1 MIMCKGLLS
10 SVDYVRVES
19 MSPSVEST
27 CCPQHNLTPSNPLP
41 LTPLSYPSLPPLP
54 PSLPLAPYPS
64 SPCPPV
70 PPRPGPVLSFP
81 GMNQSS
87 YCKNFPGVNQ
97 SSSAKKRCH
106 IEEESSRPHND
117 ENIFSVRNWI
127 EHNFQKSIQLR
138 KISAKG
144 TKLLFLPHL
153 TATRLAPSR
162 ATKLHSADKLT
173 IMHPAHGGNQVQT
186 KYSTTFHI
194 CQWLSALVYEIGW
207 CQMWENM

>member
-27 CCPQHNLTPSNPLP
+27 CCPQHNLTSSNPLP

-87 YCKNFPGVNQ
+87 YCKNFPGVSQ

-127 EHNFQKSIQLR
+127 EHNFQKIFPTLQNKCER
-138 KISAKG
+138 YKIA
-144 TKLLFLPHL
+144 FP
-153 TATRLAPSR
+153 PSS
-162 ATKLHSADKLT
+162 HC
-173 IMHPAHGGNQVQT
+173 
-186 KYSTTFHI
+186 YSTRSPRERQNYTQPTNWPPCI
-194 CQWLSALVYEIGW
+194 LPTEEIKFR
-207 CQMWENM
+207 QNIQQHFIFVSDFLHLFMK